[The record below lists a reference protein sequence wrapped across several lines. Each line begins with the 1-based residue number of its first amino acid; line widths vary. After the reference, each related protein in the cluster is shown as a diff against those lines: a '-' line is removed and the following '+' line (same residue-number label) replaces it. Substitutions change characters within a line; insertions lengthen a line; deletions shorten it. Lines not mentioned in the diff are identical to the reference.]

1 MPNYIVM
8 VFVLRLDTGDI
19 VAIKRQFI
27 YFIYD
32 DEKRK
37 RIFDKKF
44 SILFVQDEKEV
55 LFMG

>member
-1 MPNYIVM
+1 M